1 MNRTDNI
8 EKAIDKAGSLR
19 KLAKVLGVTP
29 GYVSEVRSGKKTL
42 SPERAVEIAEY
53 IGADPRVAAFE
64 NLAAHAS
71 DEQSRSMWQ
80 RMAGSA
86 FTIAILAT
94 LGLGGYPSNA
104 NALGA
109 SEGSNPLYIMRTC
122 LKLLVVLTAAVFTF
136 FTTLALTEGL

>member
-1 MNRTDNI
+1 MKTNTNLD
-8 EKAIDKAGSLR
+8 EAIKKAGSMN
-19 KLAKVLGVTP
+19 KLAKVLGVTTA
-29 GYVSEVRSGKKTL
+29 YISQVRAGKKTL

-94 LGLGGYPSNA
+94 LGLGSYPSKA
-104 NALGA
+104 NAFGA
-109 SEGSNPLYIMRTC
+109 SEGSYSLYIMRSRG
-122 LKLLVVLTAAVFTF
+122 KLLLALIVAVLTFCTGLAFTN
-136 FTTLALTEGL
+136 GL